1 MDGDTGFPVESF
13 KLFNL
18 GFLGA
23 KVRDE
28 PGGRLSEENRARLD
42 RSKWFENIRET
53 IIVLN
58 DKITWRGTRSQGG
71 DSGEKGVQVDIL
83 NIAV

>member
-13 KLFNL
+13 KLSNF

-42 RSKWFENIRET
+42 RRKWFENIPET

-58 DKITWRGTRSQGG
+58 DKIIGRGIRTQGG
-71 DSGEKGVQVDIL
+71 DSGEKGSPS
-83 NIAV
+83 

>member
-1 MDGDTGFPVESF
+1 MDSDTGFPVESF
-13 KLFNL
+13 KLSNF
-18 GFLGA
+18 GFHGA

-42 RSKWFENIRET
+42 RSKWFENIPET

-58 DKITWRGTRSQGG
+58 DKIIGRGIRSQG
-71 DSGEKGVQVDIL
+71 DNSGEKGSPS
-83 NIAV
+83 